1 VGGKQASAQVLV
13 AGNPNSGKSTLFNAL
28 SGGSA
33 HVGNYPGVTVDRTTA
48 KVQLGAQS
56 IELVD
61 VPGMY
66 SLTASSPEEQLAVNA
81 LIEGDTRAVICVV
94 DATTLQRGLYLALQ
108 LIESGVSVVIA
119 LNMMDSAERLG
130 LRIDTDRLSQLF
142 GAPVVPVVAT
152 KRRGLDRLL
161 AALAKQLTSASSGQ
175 RATVN
180 YPAEVEADVEKLVP
194 VVARWRPETA
204 PSQLRAFALWCLLS
218 LGEDNLRGVPDE
230 ARRSVAD
237 IRKAAGDGGRN
248 LDLEIIGA
256 RYAWLDDALGQ
267 ACSAHDPRSS
277 WSERIDLVLT
287 HPVAGLLV
295 FAVVM
300 FGIFEALFAGAE
312 PLIGAIERLTGF
324 MQAQAAAILPPGVL
338 QDLVVEGIIAG
349 VGNVI
354 VFAPQILMLFLLVGF
369 LEDSGYL
376 ARVAFVIDRVMKGV
390 GLHGK
395 AFVPLLSGFACAVP
409 AVMATR
415 TIERRRDRLVT
426 MLALPLMSCS
436 ARLPVYILVVGT
448 VFAGKSLGWFSAGA
462 VALFSMYTLSVLVT
476 LAAAAVIGRT
486 VLPGPAP
493 TFVLEMPPY
502 RWPSAQILWIN
513 AWRRLRVFL
522 VDAGTI
528 ILAMTILLW
537 ALLSFPKSASLTEHY
552 AAERQRVEQMAI
564 PQAERAEALRSLD
577 SQEAADQLGNSLGGR
592 FGHAIEP
599 ALRPI
604 GFDWQIG
611 VGIIGAFAA
620 REVFISTLGVVFGIG
635 EVDQENKPLRQ
646 ALRDARHADGT
657 PVMTPLSGVS
667 LMIFFLLACQC
678 MSTIAVVK
686 RESGSWKWP
695 VFLFSYM
702 TVLAYMASLAVYQ
715 GGQLLG
721 FG

>member
-1 VGGKQASAQVLV
+1 L
-13 AGNPNSGKSTLFNAL
+13 
-28 SGGSA
+28 
-33 HVGNYPGVTVDRTTA
+33 
-48 KVQLGAQS
+48 
-56 IELVD
+56 E
-61 VPGMY
+61 
-66 SLTASSPEEQLAVNA
+66 
-81 LIEGDTRAVICVV
+81 
-94 DATTLQRGLYLALQ
+94 RGLYLALQ
-108 LIESGVSVVIA
+108 LIESGVPVVVA
-119 LNMMDSAERLG
+119 LNMMDAAERLG
-130 LRIDTDRLSQLF
+130 SRIDTERLSQLF
-142 GAPVVPVVAT
+142 GAPVIPVVAT
-152 KRRGLDRLL
+152 KRIGLDALR
-161 AALAKQLTSASSGQ
+161 AALERQLGLAGGEHALDVS
-175 RATVN
+175 
-180 YPAEVEADVEKLVP
+180 YPLTLEANVDDLIP
-194 VVARWRPETA
+194 AIARWRPAT
-204 PSQLRAFALWCLLS
+204 PRRQLRVFALWCLLS
-218 LGEDNLRGVPDE
+218 LGDDSLRDVPE
-230 ARRSVAD
+230 AV
-237 IRKAAGDGGRN
+237 RKAVDDVRVAASAEGRD
-248 LDLEIIGA
+248 LDLEIISA
-256 RYAWLDDALGQ
+256 RYAWIDAALTE
-267 ACSAHDPRSS
+267 ACSVQTTRPPL
-277 WSERIDLVLT
+277 SERIDRVLT
-287 HPVAGLLV
+287 HPIAGLLA

-312 PLIGAIERLTGF
+312 PFIGAIERLTALV
-324 MQAQAAAILPPGVL
+324 QAQAQVLLPAGVL

-354 VFAPQILMLFLLVGF
+354 VFAPQILMLFLFIGF

-448 VFAGKSLGWFSAGA
+448 VFAGQSFGWFSAGA
-462 VALFSMYTLSVLVT
+462 IALFSMYTLSVLVT
-476 LAAAAVIGRT
+476 LAAAAVIRRT

-502 RWPSAQILWIN
+502 RWPSARILWIN
-513 AWRRLRVFL
+513 AWRRLRIFL

-537 ALLSFPKSASLTEHY
+537 ALLSFPKSADVTEHY
-552 AAERQRVEQMAI
+552 AVERERVEQTALSD
-564 PQAERAEALRSLD
+564 AEKTETLQSLD
-577 SQEAADQLGNSLGGR
+577 AREASEQLAYSLGGR

-635 EVDQENKPLRQ
+635 EADEQNKPLRE

-657 PVMTPLSGVS
+657 PVMTPLSGIS
-667 LMIFFLLACQC
+667 LMVFFLLACQC
-678 MSTIAVVK
+678 MSTIAVVR

-715 GGQLLG
+715 GGRLLG
-721 FG
+721 YG

>member
-1 VGGKQASAQVLV
+1 VTHKVSPQVLV
-13 AGNPNSGKSTLFNAL
+13 AGNPNCGKSTLFNAL

-33 HVGNYPGVTVDRTTA
+33 HVGNYPGVTVDRTSA
-48 KVQLGAQS
+48 RMRLGAQDF
-56 IELVD
+56 ELVD
-61 VPGMY
+61 LPGMY

-81 LIEGDTRAVICVV
+81 LTESDTRGVICVV
-94 DATTLQRGLYLALQ
+94 DSTTLERGLYLALQ
-108 LIESGVSVVIA
+108 LVESGVPVVVA
-119 LNMMDSAERLG
+119 LNMMDSAERMG
-130 LRIDTDRLSQLF
+130 LHIDTDRLSELF
-142 GAPVVPVVAT
+142 GTPVIPVVAT
-152 KRRGLDRLL
+152 KRRGLDALL
-161 AALAKQLTSASSGQ
+161 AALGEQLESVHETPKLRVA
-175 RATVN
+175 
-180 YPAEVEADVEKLVP
+180 YPADLEANVANLAP
-194 VVARWRPETA
+194 VIAQWRPETA
-204 PSQLRAFALWCLLS
+204 ANQHRVFALWCLLS
-218 LGEDNLRGVPDE
+218 LGEDSLRGVPDAVRHAVQSIHE
-230 ARRSVAD
+230 A
-237 IRKAAGDGGRN
+237 AAARGRN
-248 LDLEIIGA
+248 IDLEIISS
-256 RYAWLDDALGQ
+256 RYAWLDEAVGE
-267 ACSAHDPRSS
+267 ACFMQDPRPS
-277 WSERIDLVLT
+277 WSERIDRVLT
-287 HPVAGLLV
+287 HPIAGLV
-295 FAVVM
+295 IFAVVM
-300 FGIFEALFAGAE
+300 FAIFEALFAGAE
-312 PLIGAIERLTGF
+312 PLIGAIERATGF
-324 MQAQAAAILPPGVL
+324 MQAQTAAILPAGVL
-338 QDLVVEGIIAG
+338 QDLIVEGIIAG
-349 VGNVI
+349 VGNVV
-354 VFAPQILMLFLLVGF
+354 VFAPQILMLFLFIGF

-376 ARVAFVIDRVMKGV
+376 ARVAFVIDRVMKAV

-448 VFAGKSLGWFSAGA
+448 VFAGQSLGWFSAGA

-476 LAAAAVIGRT
+476 LAAAAVIRRT

-513 AWRRLRVFL
+513 AWRRLRIFL

-537 ALLSFPKSASLTEHY
+537 ALLSFPKSEALTEHY
-552 AAERQRVEQMAI
+552 AAERARVEQTASSEMEKAHAI
-564 PQAERAEALRSLD
+564 QSLD
-577 SQEAADQLGNSLGGR
+577 AQEAGAQLANSLGGR

-635 EVDQENKPLRQ
+635 EADEENKPLRQ
-646 ALRDARHADGT
+646 ALRDARHADGS
-657 PVMTPLSGVS
+657 PVMTPLSGIS
-667 LMIFFLLACQC
+667 LMVFFLLACQC

-686 RESGSWKWP
+686 KESGSWKWP

-702 TVLAYMASLAVYQ
+702 TVLAYLASLAVYQ

-721 FG
+721 YG